1 MKCRVKTVKAVS
13 LHTVCVRTDAVDT
26 KPIKRIGL
34 KLRNQSKKL
43 FWMLNQLQDT
53 AVKVTEVITMFV
65 LGLVIGGLIGALAMC
80 LIIGGG
86 DE

>member
-1 MKCRVKTVKAVS
+1 
-13 LHTVCVRTDAVDT
+13 
-26 KPIKRIGL
+26 
-34 KLRNQSKKL
+34 
-43 FWMLNQLQDT
+43 MLSQLQNT

-86 DE
+86 DDK